1 MLQKPMI
8 IDKYSNGSTSNN
20 LNSVH
25 QMIQKSS
32 TN

>member
-25 QMIQKSS
+25 QMI
-32 TN
+32 